1 VAAGAIPTP
10 PPAAAAELAAPAHFA
25 ALLGDDAA
33 LQQAVA
39 VLHRIYD
46 AKAAAHGDAKQ
57 RHAAATQL
65 EEAMK
70 AAASSQ
76 RTADLTAAAGP
87 AAAAALDSMRAGL
100 ADATRGALADE
111 QEARRKAEQMG
122 ERIKL
127 WLQSG
132 MEEGAAGGSSRIVF
146 SSQAKRALPV
156 IAQHARALRSAAL
169 DAASGV
175 SMWEKTLVTAGVAAA
190 KGQQRRELGSAALE
204 TLRRAADD
212 AKRAAARAKARAD
225 GFLDGVLKAVTSS
238 GDAGAGSAGGGSGGG
253 VGEVGVGGRERTTT
267 RPPSST

>member
-1 VAAGAIPTP
+1 
-10 PPAAAAELAAPAHFA
+10 
-25 ALLGDDAA
+25 
-33 LQQAVA
+33 
-39 VLHRIYD
+39 
-46 AKAAAHGDAKQ
+46 
-57 RHAAATQL
+57 
-65 EEAMK
+65 MK

-146 SSQAKRALPV
+146 SSQAERALPV

-190 KGQQRRELGSAALE
+190 KGQQRREL
-204 TLRRAADD
+204 LRVQ
-212 AKRAAARAKARAD
+212 KRQQ
-225 GFLDGVLKAVTSS
+225 
-238 GDAGAGSAGGGSGGG
+238 
-253 VGEVGVGGRERTTT
+253 RERGQQQV
-267 RPPSST
+267 REQLQVQLLLFYRKQPGQQQR